1 MSFGVGFNTS
11 YGSNAQHP
19 IFNQTNVIFKKSEGF
34 VQKINTSSAMNS
46 PTMPNTAGNNKQSGM
61 SQQLNSGQD
70 TGIFNQVD
78 QFVDKAKKGAFVTE
92 DLLKAFNMNQKQP
105 GQPPQP
111 GQVPAKQQQGVAGA
125 NANNAAKTEVPTPK
139 KEQELFNKVDKFI
152 EANGDKK
159 LDQKA

>member
-19 IFNQTNVIFKKSEGF
+19 IFNQTNVIFKQIDSF
-34 VQKINTSSAMNS
+34 VQKINTASAMNS
-46 PTMPNTAGNNKQSGM
+46 PTMPNAAGNNKQSGM
-61 SQQLNSGQD
+61 SQQLDSGKD

-92 DLLKAFNMNQKQP
+92 DLLKAFNMNQK